1 MKTNP
6 YTRAIIILLILAFT
20 IFCDQ
25 LSKSIVRKKVTNFQT
40 ISLLHNHITIEKV
53 ENTGAFLSLGDSVS
67 KPVRIIFLNAIPLIL
82 ILVSLGYVFIKTTL
96 NNTTALAIIL
106 MIGGGIGNIYDRILH
121 GSVTDFAYI
130 DLGGIFH
137 TGVFNVADLCITTGI
152 CIVLI
157 QSWFK
162 KKPAVEVEQVED
174 IKETAI
180 NENH

>member
-1 MKTNP
+1 MSIFAPMKTNALN
-6 YTRAIIILLILAFT
+6 RAIFIVAILILT
-20 IFCDQ
+20 IGLDQ
-25 LSKSIVRKKVTNFQT
+25 ISKSIVRKNVMEYQPKVY
-40 ISLLHNHITIEKV
+40 LHNHFVIEKV
-53 ENTGAFLSLGDSVS
+53 ENTGAFLSMGDNVS
-67 KPVRIIFLNAIPLIL
+67 KPVRLVFLDGIPLIL
-82 ILVSLGYVFIKTTL
+82 ILVALGYVFVKDNLNTTTL
-96 NNTTALAIIL
+96 TAIVL

-162 KKPAVEVEQVED
+162 KKPVVEEA
-174 IKETAI
+174 TALE
-180 NENH
+180 ENA